1 VTRVQ
6 PELLIAERAIDQ
18 LRRAASLSHPLE
30 TGGILVGVHADQQPW
45 ATMAIELPT
54 SSRGRAHCHLAGGAT
69 QPAVLR
75 TREIDPRLGYIGD
88 WHSHPADVPPS
99 RTDLASLRLVSYLH
113 PRLPNPTLLVLRR
126 MFEDEY
132 DLDARRITAVNPTR
146 CAIRIT
152 GDLPR
157 PIHDPWE
164 PNE

>member
-6 PELLIAERAIDQ
+6 PELLIAESAIDQ

-30 TGGILVGVHADQQPW
+30 TGGILVGVHANQQPW
-45 ATMAIELPT
+45 ATMAIELPAA
-54 SSRGRAHCHLAGGAT
+54 SRGRTRYHLAGGAT

-99 RTDLASLRLVSYLH
+99 RTDLASLRLISYLRS
-113 PRLPNPTLLVLRR
+113 RLPNPTLLVLRR
-126 MFEDEY
+126 TFEDEY
-132 DLDARRITAVNPTR
+132 YLDAWRITAVNPTR

-157 PIHDPWE
+157 SIHDPWG